1 MVSIFKNI
9 WGTVATK
16 NYYLATLFLVINK
29 FFENLVNSKLVNN
42 RNGFR
47 SSHSTAHLL
56 TVLSERSLRDFYR
69 SGSTQA
75 VALDTSNDFDRVF
88 HTGLFHEL
96 KSFANS
102 SRVLALVW
110 YFVSNGWLE
119 AVLTRITRLML
130 V

>member
-1 MVSIFKNI
+1 MTSVVSIFKII

-29 FFENLVNSKLVNN
+29 FFEKLVNSKLVNN

-56 TVLSERSLRDFYR
+56 TVLSERSLRAFYR

-88 HTGLFHEL
+88 PLVF
-96 KSFANS
+96 FMNS
-102 SRVLALVW
+102 SLFQIQVGCLPLFGVLSVIDGSKR
-110 YFVSNGWLE
+110 FLE
-119 AVLTRITRLML
+119 E
-130 V
+130 